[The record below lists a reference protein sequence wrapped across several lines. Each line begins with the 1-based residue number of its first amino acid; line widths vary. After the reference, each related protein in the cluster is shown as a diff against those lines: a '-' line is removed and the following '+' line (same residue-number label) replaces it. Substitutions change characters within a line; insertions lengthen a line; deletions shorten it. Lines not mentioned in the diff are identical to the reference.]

1 MKYGKYRF
9 ACRFTSKAVLPGY
22 KGSTFRGVFGHA
34 LKRVVCALK
43 HQESCGSCSLKERCL
58 YSRVFERAE
67 GADSKGP
74 DTALP
79 HPFVIEP
86 PLTGQTV
93 FEKGDVLDCGLI
105 LFGPYVESLPYFIY
119 AFDQMGKIGLGKR
132 MEDHRGRFE
141 VETVSDAQGVIYQGS
156 EGKLTGSN
164 GIQRLDPKAHTPGMQ
179 VNRLKVVL
187 ETPLRLKFNN
197 RLQADLPFHVLVR
210 AMNRRISMLMAAF
223 DGGEP
228 DLDYKGIVRRA
239 EAVRTVE
246 NRLSWFD
253 WKRYSNRQQE
263 KMLMGG
269 MTGSVTYEG
278 DLTAFMPL
286 VGFCREAHLGKQTAF
301 GLGKITIQNGGV
313 H

>member
-1 MKYGKYRF
+1 MKYGKYAF
-9 ACRFTSKAVLPGY
+9 TCRFTSPAALPGY

-43 HQESCGSCSLKERCL
+43 QQTCESCVLRERCL
-58 YSRVFERAE
+58 YYQVFET
-67 GADSKGP
+67 GAGVDEKGRKVQP
-74 DTALP
+74 P

-86 PLTGQTV
+86 PMTGKTL
-93 FEKGDVLDCGLI
+93 FEPGEGFECTLL
-105 LFGPYVESLPYFIY
+105 LFGPYTESLPYFIY
-119 AFDQMGKIGLGKR
+119 AFDQMGRIGIGKR
-132 MEDHRGRFE
+132 IGENCGRFE
-141 VETVSDAQGVIYQGS
+141 VDTVKDEKGVVFRGGA
-156 EGKLTGSN
+156 GKLERRAETLD
-164 GIQRLDPKAHTPGMQ
+164 LDPLKDAPPRPP
-179 VNRLKVVL
+179 VNRLTVAL

-210 AMNRRISMLMAAF
+210 AMLRRVSSLMAAF

-228 DLDYKGIVRRA
+228 ALDYKGLVSLA
-239 EAVRTVE
+239 EGIRVAQ

-301 GLGKITIQNGGV
+301 GLGKMMFS
-313 H
+313 HW